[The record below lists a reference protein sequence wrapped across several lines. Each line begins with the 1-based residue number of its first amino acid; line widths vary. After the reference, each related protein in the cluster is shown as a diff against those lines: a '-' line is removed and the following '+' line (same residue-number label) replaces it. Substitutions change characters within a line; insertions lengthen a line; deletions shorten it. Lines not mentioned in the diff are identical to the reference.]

1 MVTARWENSQ
11 IFGGI
16 NTSNEDEKGKI
27 LYYRITWIV
36 RSYVI
41 YVYPPN
47 KYMLKVKNGNTR
59 KKYKIQS
66 KLTIT
71 PPEHVINFVLSL
83 LLTLKIF
90 YTFFNI
96 SIIDFEQV
104 NICRVGSQIT
114 QASTNFEVRKLE
126 RNVKIIQSR

>member
-1 MVTARWENSQ
+1 
-11 IFGGI
+11 
-16 NTSNEDEKGKI
+16 
-27 LYYRITWIV
+27 
-36 RSYVI
+36 
-41 YVYPPN
+41 
-47 KYMLKVKNGNTR
+47 MLKVKNENTR

-114 QASTNFEVRKLE
+114 QASTKFEVRELE
-126 RNVKIIQSR
+126 RKVKIIQS